1 MKTRA
6 LSTILIGIAVCSLV
20 FGIVVHPAFAT
31 AANPQLSKMMLPARP
46 KIGEAAWIKIVAT
59 NVGSANAENVVI
71 TDPIPDNMAL
81 AGVSTTQGT
90 VNVTHGIVT
99 IYVGTM
105 APGQTVIVTNDVI
118 VTREF
123 ANDIPYTNC
132 TGLTFRDG
140 TARLSCFPIG
150 PAFTPVSVTT
160 PPSYLPEAGASAS
173 FLSLAA
179 LIAGSSCLLIAQILR
194 RR

>member
-6 LSTILIGIAVCSLV
+6 LSTVLIGIALCSLV
-20 FGIVVHPAFAT
+20 LGIIVYPVFAS
-31 AANPQLSKMMLPARP
+31 AANPVLSKTMIPARP
-46 KIGEAAWIKIVAT
+46 KIGEPAWIKIVAT
-59 NVGSANAENVVI
+59 NLGPENADNVVI

-81 AGVSTTQGT
+81 AGVSTTQGS
-90 VNVTHGIVT
+90 VNVHHGVVT
-99 IYVGTM
+99 IYVGTI
-105 APGQTVIVTNDVI
+105 APGQTVTVTNDVI

-140 TARLSCFPIG
+140 TARLSCFPLG

-160 PPSYLPEAGASAS
+160 PPSFLPEAGASAPVFS
-173 FLSLAA
+173 MAA
-179 LIAGSSCLLIAQILR
+179 LIVGTVCLLIAHVLR